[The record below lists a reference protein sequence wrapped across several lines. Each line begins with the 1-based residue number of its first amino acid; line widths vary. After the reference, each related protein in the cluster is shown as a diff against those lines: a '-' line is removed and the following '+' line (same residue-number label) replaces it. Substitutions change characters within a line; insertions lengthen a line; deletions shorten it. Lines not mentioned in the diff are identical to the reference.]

1 MVCQTVKVGTEC
13 IFMKKTGCSYNVG
26 TCYPIVE
33 SCKGCDRVVTFE
45 AGSYCKTYCE
55 PSIKWAKG
63 PCNFATHVK
72 KEVKEDTFKLNPL
85 KASKRNMSLQARQN
99 QPLVSVE
106 LKTLL
111 SSDNEATGEGFFCF
125 FKVTQQKK
133 LMIVQ
138 TTKIR
143 I

>member
-13 IFMKKTGCSYNVG
+13 IFMKKNGCSYNGG

-33 SCKGCDRVVTFE
+33 SCKGCDRVVAFQ

-55 PSIKWAKG
+55 PSVKWAKG

-85 KASKRNMSLQARQN
+85 KASKRNMS
-99 QPLVSVE
+99 
-106 LKTLL
+106 
-111 SSDNEATGEGFFCF
+111 
-125 FKVTQQKK
+125 QKA
-133 LMIVQ
+133 
-138 TTKIR
+138 
-143 I
+143 